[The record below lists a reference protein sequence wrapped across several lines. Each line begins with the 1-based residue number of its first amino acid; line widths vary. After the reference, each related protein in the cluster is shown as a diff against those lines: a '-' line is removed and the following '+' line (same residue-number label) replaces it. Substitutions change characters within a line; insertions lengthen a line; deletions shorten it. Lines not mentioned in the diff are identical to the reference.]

1 MPSPSTLHQHIIEEL
16 RALIPAGEFAPGEK
30 FLSERDIAVRFQT
43 SRPTAN
49 KALSSLV
56 SEGLLE
62 MRRGAGAFVREGVL
76 DYDLECLVSFT
87 DKVRAAGMEPATE
100 LLEFRKLPAA
110 DAPAPVR
117 ESLRTDGSDE
127 LIYMERIRLAGG
139 KPVIYE
145 RRHVVASFCQAM
157 SREDAQ
163 GSLFAFWTAKCG
175 LRIGGA
181 EEVIHAVSA
190 SEAQAEHL
198 RIAAH
203 VPCFQIVTTGFVE
216 DARPLWYD
224 VAIYRADVCEFRH
237 HIGGNSGRRPAVGRN
252 VGGIRLI

>member
-1 MPSPSTLHQHIIEEL
+1 MAALGTLHQHIIAEL
-16 RALIPAGEFAPGEK
+16 RALISAGKFAPGEK
-30 FLSERDIAVRFQT
+30 FLSEREIAELFQT

-56 SEGLLE
+56 SEGVLE
-62 MRRGAGAFVREGVL
+62 MRPGSGAFVRESVL

-87 DKVRAAGMEPATE
+87 DKVRAAGMEPTTK
-100 LLEFRKLPAA
+100 LLEFRKLPAS
-110 DAPAPVR
+110 DAPASVR
-117 ESLRTDGSDE
+117 ESLLADGSDE
-127 LIYMERIRLAGG
+127 LIYLERIRLAGG

-145 RRHVVASFCQAM
+145 SRHVVAALCQSM

-175 LRIGGA
+175 LSITA

-190 SEAQAEHL
+190 SEAQAAHL
-198 RIAAH
+198 RIAAQ

-216 DARPLWYD
+216 DDRLLWHD
-224 VAIYRADVCEFRH
+224 VALYRADMCEFRH
-237 HIGGNSGRRPAVGRN
+237 HIGGNSGRRPGVGRN

>member
-1 MPSPSTLHQHIIEEL
+1 MAALGTLHQHIIAEL
-16 RALIPAGEFAPGEK
+16 RALVSSGKFAAGEK
-30 FLSERDIAVRFQT
+30 FLSEREIAARFQT

-56 SEGLLE
+56 SEGVIE
-62 MRRGAGAFVREGVL
+62 MRPGSGAFVREGVL

-87 DKVRAAGMEPATE
+87 DKVRAAGMEPTTK
-100 LLEFRKLPAA
+100 LLEFSKLSAS
-110 DAPAPVR
+110 DAPAKVR
-117 ESLRTDGSDE
+117 ESLLADGSDE

-145 RRHVVASFCQAM
+145 SRHVVAALCQSM

-175 LRIGGA
+175 LCIAGA

-190 SEAQAEHL
+190 SEAQAAHL
-198 RIAAH
+198 GIAAQ

-216 DARPLWYD
+216 DDRPLWHD

-237 HIGGNSGRRPAVGRN
+237 RIGGNSGRRPAVGRN